1 MPWQLIISIA
11 IQVVSALLTE
21 PFQPENATSGETEA
35 TTVDA
40 SSPVPVLFGTRLMA
54 QPNCVWFGDIKTTP
68 IISCSGGKK

>member
-11 IQVVSALLTE
+11 IQVISALLTE
-21 PFQPENATSGETEA
+21 PFQPENVTSGEAEA

-54 QPNCVWFGDIKTTP
+54 RPNCVWFGDVKMTA